1 MSKEQALSYRFSLTP
16 NRDDLETLWA
26 SNVRWGWIDRQVS
39 DISDWKGL
47 ANEIYSNPDI
57 AIIELSNPKN

>member
-1 MSKEQALSYRFSLTP
+1 MRKIQKSSVSNNGMPKWE
-16 NRDDLETLWA
+16 DLKTLWA

-57 AIIELSNPKN
+57 AIIELANPKN